1 MKTLSK
7 IILFTVGCAVVVP
20 LYAGSDDSNEA
31 AIKARRA
38 LMTLHG
44 WYAGPLFRMA
54 KGAMWPVG
62 SDNEAYEGQTRARI
76 EGWSE
81 YDPQYNEAL
90 VKASHDMAE
99 AAGSGL
105 DALRVNIKAL
115 GESCGGCH
123 DAYRADDF

>member
-1 MKTLSK
+1 MKTLSM

-54 KGAMWPVG
+54 KGDIEYDAEAASTAAANLKMVANADASAMWPVG
-62 SDNEAYEGQTRARI
+62 SDNEAYEGQTRALI

-99 AAGSGL
+99 KIST
-105 DALRVNIKAL
+105 N
-115 GESCGGCH
+115 
-123 DAYRADDF
+123 